1 MFFDLYYR
9 VLEIPQKN
17 PGKKVTAPQL
27 TALARKL
34 LDPGEF
40 SVTTVR
46 DPAVSPDM
54 VIVAGIYD
62 CWNDSAGLPGIEISL
77 CYHPEQ
83 QYFFL
88 NLLDWPRLA
97 FDFAECVVHEKIHQ
111 EQHQQRKKFTRYRSS
126 SLDESL
132 KREQEYLGAGE
143 EIEAYGFSIAADSV
157 VNDRPWKMC
166 DMYQVYAKAFSNDLN
181 VVTKLEKSI
190 VKYLKQLELDHVI
203 RTRRAGPQ

>member
-9 VLEIPQKN
+9 VLEISEKN
-17 PGKKVTAPQL
+17 SRKKVTAPQL
-27 TALARKL
+27 TGLVRKL
-34 LDPGEF
+34 LDPLDY
-40 SVTTVR
+40 SVVTSR

-62 CWNDSAGLPGIEISL
+62 CWNDSVGVPSIEISL

-88 NLLDWPRLA
+88 DLLDWPRLA

-111 EQHQQRKKFTRYRSS
+111 EQHRQRKRFSKYRSFS
-126 SLDESL
+126 IDESL

-143 EIEAYGFSIAADSV
+143 EIEAYGFSIAADSI

-166 DMYQVYAKAFSNDLN
+166 DMYQVYATTFLDDPN

-190 VKYLKQLELDHVI
+190 VKYLKQLELDHGL
-203 RTRRAGPQ
+203 RTRRARPQ

>member
-9 VLEIPQKN
+9 VLEIPEKN
-17 PGKKVTAPQL
+17 QGKKVTAPRL
-27 TALARKL
+27 TGLVRKL
-34 LDPGEF
+34 LDPEEF
-40 SVTTVR
+40 SVITVR
-46 DPAVSPDM
+46 DSAVSPDM

-88 NLLDWPRLA
+88 DLLDWPRLA

-111 EQHQQRKKFTRYRSS
+111 EQHRQRKRFSKYRSFS
-126 SLDESL
+126 IDESL

-143 EIEAYGFSIAADSV
+143 EIEAYGFSIAADSI

-166 DMYQVYAKAFSNDLN
+166 DMYQVYAATFLDDPN

-190 VKYLKQLELDHVI
+190 VKYLKQLELDHGL
-203 RTRRAGPQ
+203 RTRRARPQ